1 MSSSSHFVVQGESRG
16 VRSTNEWR
24 SEASDRLYEKRQDE
38 FSPSAA
44 LPTPPL
50 PPRSHFL
57 PGHLTRRHSR
67 LRACEAREGNG
78 AKAQQKRERNAKDAK
93 KGPTSQLANNK
104 AAMNL
109 KCKICMQL
117 FMNTSR
123 APQLKEHAEN
133 KHSKDIKDCFPDFQG

>member
-1 MSSSSHFVVQGESRG
+1 MSSSSQVVVQGESRG
-16 VRSTNEWR
+16 ARFTNEWR
-24 SEASDRLYEKRQDE
+24 REANT
-38 FSPSAA
+38 FHSANM
-44 LPTPPL
+44 
-50 PPRSHFL
+50 
-57 PGHLTRRHSR
+57 
-67 LRACEAREGNG
+67 GNG

-123 APQLKEHAEN
+123 APQLQEHATN

>member
-1 MSSSSHFVVQGESRG
+1 M
-16 VRSTNEWR
+16 
-24 SEASDRLYEKRQDE
+24 
-38 FSPSAA
+38 
-44 LPTPPL
+44 
-50 PPRSHFL
+50 
-57 PGHLTRRHSR
+57 
-67 LRACEAREGNG
+67 GNG

-123 APQLKEHAEN
+123 APQLQEHATN